1 MFLVFKNMLDKKLKL
16 KQMRGRLYW
25 LREKAIIGRNKYI
38 KGITYKVD
46 NETLSEYL
54 DEDESD
60 EFLKLNEELLKIENK
75 EVLKK

>member
-16 KQMRGRLYW
+16 KQMRGRFYW
-25 LREKAIIGRNKYI
+25 LREKAEDHYI
-38 KGITYKVD
+38 KDMSLEVD